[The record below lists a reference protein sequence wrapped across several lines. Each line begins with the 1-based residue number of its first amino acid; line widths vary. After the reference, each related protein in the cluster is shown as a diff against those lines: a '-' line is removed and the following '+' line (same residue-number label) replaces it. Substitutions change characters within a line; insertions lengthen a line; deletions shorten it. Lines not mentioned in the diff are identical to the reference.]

1 MMLGNRD
8 DTEEKDRF
16 YEKINSKSYGCVEYL
31 GSLHMTVRCE
41 VTVVCTVDSPLHCSG
56 SGG

>member
-16 YEKINSKSYGCVEYL
+16 YEKITSKSYGCVEYL

-56 SGG
+56 S